1 MKKLIYLIIAIAVLG
16 LIVPGCIPVVPP
28 LEENELSSTVSKV
41 TVVSEGG
48 EEYINI
54 ITNGHKIKNKWDL
67 KGSFKVYDG
76 YNWDGLVPEGA
87 TWEYSIHIKE
97 AINGDFSVGSIRF
110 TSGDIEVIGHVKQTK
125 SDYRYWYEA
134 PYDYHNPNLAASG
147 TAEYNGET
155 YNFQFL
161 FSTRAMWFAISYEGL
176 EPYWTNEDVWKGS
189 VREYQ
194 LCSVLNAGIFT
205 LDPKNIH

>member
-1 MKKLIYLIIAIAVLG
+1 MKKSIYLIVVIGALA
-16 LIVPGCIPVVPP
+16 LIVAGCGLLTVPP
-28 LEENELSSTVSKV
+28 SEQNELGSVISK
-41 TVVSEGG
+41 TG
-48 EEYINI
+48 EIEEFTLNI
-54 ITNGHKIKNKWDL
+54 KDDGHKIKNKWDL
-67 KGSFKVYDG
+67 KGSFEVYDG

-110 TSGDIEVIGHVKQTK
+110 TSGDIEAIGHVKQTK
-125 SDYRYWYEA
+125 SNYRYWYEA
-134 PYDYHNPNLAASG
+134 SYDLHNPNLAATG

-161 FSTRAMWFAISYEGL
+161 FSTRAMWFAISYEDL
-176 EPYWTNEDVWKGS
+176 EPYWTNEDVWNGS
-189 VREYQ
+189 DREYQ
-194 LCSVLNAGIFT
+194 LCSVLSAGIFT

>member
-1 MKKLIYLIIAIAVLG
+1 MKKLIYLIVAIAALS
-16 LIVPGCIPVVPP
+16 LIVAGCGLLTVPP
-28 LEENELSSTVSKV
+28 SEQNELGSIVNK
-41 TVVSEGG
+41 TVVSG
-48 EEYINI
+48 EEYTNNI
-54 ITNGHKIKNKWDL
+54 AKEAHKIKNKWNL
-67 KGSFKVYDG
+67 IGSFEVYDG

-97 AINGDFSVGSIRF
+97 AMDGDCSVGSIRF

-125 SDYRYWYEA
+125 SNYDYWFEA
-134 PYDYHNPNLAASG
+134 PYDYHNPNLAATG
-147 TAEYNGET
+147 TAKYNGET

-176 EPYWTNEDVWKGS
+176 EPYWTNEDVWLGS